1 MLSRFFGNSKPI
13 VLVSLLCIIS
23 LWYWMFVFFGTK
35 NNLNL
40 SNMQLISNWLILLFI
55 VLTTDFINKK
65 SKISKQNSYTLIS
78 LVSLSLSTPEV
89 FFSKNSLLTALFF
102 ILTIRRIIN
111 LQNPIKTK
119 KKIFEASFWLFFATL
134 IEPGL
139 AFGYLI
145 IYFAILFFASQNY
158 KNFLIPLFGP
168 LAGYILLQLYYII
181 RQKNWFLFPADFFS
195 FGIDFKPSIN
205 HIQLLI
211 IYGLFALII
220 AINHKKILKKAK
232 VSKKTNLGI
241 LTAFMLLAMVNA
253 GYTAQLVEEEL
264 ILVFIPFSFLLGN
277 YFQLKQRKILK
288 ESIFGLLLILPFL
301 KIILLLV

>member
-23 LWYWMFVFFGTK
+23 LWYWMFVFFGTM

-40 SNMQLISNWLILLFI
+40 SNIQLISNWLILLFI

-181 RQKNWFLFPADFFS
+181 RHKNWFLFPADFFS
-195 FGIDFKPSIN
+195 LGIDFKPSIN
-205 HIQLLI
+205 HIQLLV

-253 GYTAQLVEEEL
+253 GYSTQLVEEEL

-277 YFQLKQRKILK
+277 YFQLKQRKIFK
-288 ESIFGLLLILPFL
+288 ESIFGLLLFLPFL